1 MAKNRISKMYR
12 ETKKSVFLVYL
23 ILRILVLLC
32 IIIQITNKNWNNVFY
47 CIMALILF
55 TLPYFVSK
63 NFKIRI
69 PNLLEIIIMVFIFSA
84 MILGEVNRFY
94 LTIPHFDTILH
105 TINGF
110 ICCAIGFSLVDLLN
124 DNVESFNLNP
134 FFRVMFAFCFSM
146 TIGVLWEFLEFGCDK
161 FFKSDMQKD
170 TYIKRI
176 ASVDLNKDKINKSVI
191 LNDIEEVT
199 IKYNGDQVITLDG
212 YLDIGLYDTM
222 KDLLVN
228 FLGAIVFGIIEWFY
242 FNNKDKL
249 KFTEQL
255 FLYKNATENSQ
266 KAS

>member
-110 ICCAIGFSLVDLLN
+110 ISCAIGFSLVDLLN

-199 IKYNGDQVITLDG
+199 IKYNGDQVITLDS